1 MRFELLAVVALLASC
16 SGDDKAGT
24 APTEAKPTDQ
34 PIRFVVTDAGMP
46 GTTGVDPSAVRVDH
60 GAGERPTPAQ
70 PLPGRERRAIDVTLR
85 SSPPGARVAVDGTE
99 IGTAPTFW
107 SGYADGR
114 QHEFTFQ
121 LPRHAIT
128 RYRFVP
134 VSSGVI
140 HARLE
145 PIAEERDAGVAPPPE
160 VVPKPSPSA
169 VTPPTPP
176 PTLVTPDAAIAPPPP
191 MQPAQG
197 SAVPAPSSGPGP
209 QP

>member
-1 MRFELLAVVALLASC
+1 MRFELLAVVAFLASC
-16 SGDDKAGT
+16 SGDDKGGT
-24 APTEAKPTDQ
+24 APPETKPTDQ
-34 PIRFVVTDAGMP
+34 PIRFVATDAGML
-46 GTTGVDPSAVRVDH
+46 GTSGIDPSGVRVDH
-60 GAGERPTPAQ
+60 GGGERPVQAQ
-70 PLPGRERRAIDVTLR
+70 PLAGRERRAIDVTLR

-160 VVPKPSPSA
+160 VVPHPPPLA

-176 PTLVTPDAAIAPPPP
+176 PTIVTPDAAVALPPP
-191 MQPAQG
+191 MPPGPG
-197 SAVPAPSSGPGP
+197 SAQPAPSSGPGP